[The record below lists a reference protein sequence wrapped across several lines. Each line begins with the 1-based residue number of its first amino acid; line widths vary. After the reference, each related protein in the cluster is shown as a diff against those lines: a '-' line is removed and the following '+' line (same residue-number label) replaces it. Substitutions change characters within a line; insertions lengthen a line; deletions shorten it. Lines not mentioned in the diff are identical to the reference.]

1 MFDVVSI
8 AAARVAARELAL
20 AVVPA
25 LQGTAQG
32 TRDGAR
38 PAPDVKNLAIGAIG
52 AVVQHHEPDIAGY
65 AAGRLPAEVE
75 PAHLFDDGQAGVQVR
90 ARRRPFARCSIGL
103 QRFRGNVSRGD
114 SRRPRS

>member
-20 AVVPA
+20 AAVPA
-25 LQGTAQG
+25 LQGAAQRA
-32 TRDGAR
+32 RDGAR
-38 PAPDVKNLAIGAIG
+38 SASDIQNVVVG
-52 AVVQHHEPDIAGY
+52 AVVQHHDARITGY

-75 PAHLFDDGQAGVQVR
+75 PARLFDDGQTAVQVR
-90 ARRRPFARCSIGL
+90 DL
-103 QRFRGNVSRGD
+103 QRFRGNVRRGD